1 MKKLVLVL
9 AILTIGIISCK
20 KKPATPKFTYSVDAK
35 TSVIKWTAYKTT
47 DKVPVSGTFKT
58 IEVLNPKVANTAKEA
73 LNGIEFKIPVNSID
87 SKNPGRDAK
96 LVKDF
101 FGTMKDTQYLSG
113 TIKIQDNGKGFVY
126 LKMNGIGKD
135 FPITYVISD
144 QIVEINATLNLDNWQ
159 AKTAIDALNKVCF
172 DKHKGADGISKTWSE
187 VNLNIKTYL
196 KMKNV
201 E

>member
-9 AILTIGIISCK
+9 AIVALVISSCK
-20 KKPATPKFTYSVDAK
+20 KKPVAPKFSYSVDPK

-58 IEVLNPKVANTAKEA
+58 IEVTNAKEANSAKEA
-73 LNGIEFKIPVNSID
+73 LNGIEFRIPVNSID
-87 SKNPGRDAK
+87 SKNPDRDAK
-96 LVKDF
+96 LIKDF

-113 TIKIQDNGKGFVY
+113 TIKLDDNGKGVVH

-135 FPITYVISD
+135 FPITYILSD
-144 QIVEINATLNLDNWQ
+144 QIVELNATMNLDNWQ
-159 AKTAIDALNKVCF
+159 AKAAIDALNKVCF

-187 VNLNIKTYL
+187 VTLNIKTYL
-196 KMKNV
+196 KMKM
-201 E
+201 

>member
-9 AILTIGIISCK
+9 AIIAIGITSCK
-20 KKPATPKFTYSVDAK
+20 KKPATPKFTYSVDPK
-35 TSVIKWTAYKTT
+35 TSVVKWTAYKTT

-58 IEVLNPKVANTAKEA
+58 IEILNPKEANTALEA

-101 FGTMKDTQYLSG
+101 FGSMKDTQYLSG
-113 TIKIQDNGKGFVY
+113 TIKLENNGKGSVH

-135 FPITYVISD
+135 FPITYVLSD
-144 QIVEINATLNLDNWQ
+144 QIVEMNATMNLDNWQ
-159 AKTAIDALNKVCF
+159 AKAAIDALNKVCF

-187 VNLNIKTYL
+187 VTLNIKTYL
-196 KMKNV
+196 KMNKV
-201 E
+201 K